1 MLDEAPSV
9 FLVGCRGSGK
19 SSVGRC
25 LAGDLECGFA
35 DTDRMVESLTGTT
48 IAKYFA
54 EAGEPAFRDR
64 ESEALQTVIHRAAA
78 GERLV
83 VATGGG
89 IVLRRANVAAM
100 RASGVVVW
108 LSVPAPVLR
117 RRIDE
122 DPATAS
128 TRPSLTGGSSA
139 GEVEKVLAERE
150 PLYRGA
156 ADLELDAGS
165 LSAGELSRRIVDWLP
180 GACRAG

>member
-1 MLDEAPSV
+1 M
-9 FLVGCRGSGK
+9 GSI
-19 SSVGRC
+19 
-25 LAGDLECGFA
+25 LAEDLERGFA
-35 DTDRMVESLTGTT
+35 DTDRLVESLTGTS
-48 IAKYFA
+48 IARYFA

-64 ESEALQTVIHRAAA
+64 ESEALQALLDRDLA

-122 DPATAS
+122 DPTSAS

-165 LSAGELSRRIVDWLP
+165 LSAKELSRRIVDWLP